1 MRFTTTLPPRK
12 RKHYRNAVTG
22 DPAFA
27 QLLKAMHRGAPRAA
41 LSFELDEAEKLKI
54 AHPWRVAAD
63 ALRKIIKDESLPYV
77 ASKYRTDS
85 GGWAVQV
92 VRSGSS
98 REAVEKQGRAQTE
111 EGERPSAK
119 SA

>member
-1 MRFTTTLPPRK
+1 MRFTKAPPPRK
-12 RKHYRNAVTG
+12 RKRYSNAVTD
-22 DPAFA
+22 DPAFR
-27 QLLKAMHRGAPRAA
+27 QLVKAMHGDTPRAA

-63 ALRKIIKDESLPYV
+63 ALRKIIADENLPYV
-77 ASKYRTDS
+77 ASKYQTDS

-92 VRSGSS
+92 VRTEEE
-98 REAVEKQGRAQTE
+98 RPATAAKEKSTATE
-111 EGERPSAK
+111 EGRTAK